1 VKKIFLFIFLVLALY
16 SCNLGKKLGSTKP
29 NFNAPIGD
37 SVHVVD
43 STVRVMNN
51 SLEFTPDKITVGSS
65 AGDVPEL
72 HYTQLC
78 PTPAVAYKKQKGLIT
93 YSIPDTIKW
102 GEFATVELRITKGK
116 YTTDFVL
123 KGNNVVIDS
132 IRVAST
138 MKVELIDIENA
149 FEKIDLASAIQAVED
164 GDEYTSW
171 KWSIKPVIPG
181 THRLDI
187 VIQIITDGVP
197 KNIPVATYKV
207 FVQSQPLVEKIT
219 DGIKSEIDWTKIVS
233 VIITAGIF
241 PLIIFLWKRRK
252 KKKQKP
258 SK

>member
-1 VKKIFLFIFLVLALY
+1 MKRIFIFIFILLSLY
-16 SCNLGKKLGSTKP
+16 SCKLSKQSTRKVSHLP
-29 NFNAPIGD
+29 VTD
-37 SVHVVD
+37 TLVVD
-43 STVRVMNN
+43 SVCVNNDMGMPLKIEKSKSIRIEGANIIMPENVRD
-51 SLEFTPDKITVGSS
+51 FTHTP
-65 AGDVPEL
+65 
-72 HYTQLC
+72 
-78 PTPAVAYKKQKGLIT
+78 PTKLLKQKGLIT

-116 YTTDFVL
+116 HTTDFVL

-171 KWSIKPVIPG
+171 KWSIKPVKPG
-181 THRLDI
+181 THQLNI

-197 KNIPVATYKV
+197 KNIPVVTYKV
-207 FVQSQPLVEKIT
+207 FVQSQPIVEKIT

-233 VIITAGIF
+233 IIITGGLF

-252 KKKQKP
+252 KKKEKTD
-258 SK
+258 K

>member
-1 VKKIFLFIFLVLALY
+1 MKRIILFIFLVLSLY
-16 SCNLGKKLGSTKP
+16 SCKLSKQTTRKVSHLP
-29 NFNAPIGD
+29 VTD
-37 SVHVVD
+37 TLVVD
-43 STVRVMNN
+43 SVSVDNDMCSPLKIEKSKSIRIESANIIIPADVRDFARTPVK
-51 SLEFTPDKITVGSS
+51 SL
-65 AGDVPEL
+65 
-72 HYTQLC
+72 
-78 PTPAVAYKKQKGLIT
+78 KQKGLIT

-116 YTTDFVL
+116 HTTDFVL

-171 KWSIKPVIPG
+171 KWSIKPIKPG
-181 THRLDI
+181 THQLNI

-197 KNIPVATYKV
+197 KNIPVVTYRV
-207 FVQSQPLVEKIT
+207 FVQSQPIVEKIT

-233 VIITAGIF
+233 VIITGGLF

-252 KKKQKP
+252 KKKEKTD
-258 SK
+258 K